1 VSEPIDITCAA
12 TQRCSHQPAPGL
24 LVCRGHLERLGAM
37 LRDIEDEAAILSAVP
52 SMQQQQGRGGGLAS
66 HRTPVRLDVLV
77 HTDPRH
83 GTGKS
88 EDYDDA
94 LAAGE
99 TLSILA
105 TLHSWARVIREDRAL
120 TDPGTV
126 TISGERDTLSRH
138 LDYAV
143 AQPWCDEFYGDIV
156 ALVGQL
162 KAANGHK
169 PDRPLTR
176 CVIATVDGLCGGN
189 VWIQDVAQLVT
200 YANGWQHVE
209 MVPDGPAV
217 CDRCGGRWEEP
228 EDKVRLKLMIE
239 QEHDERTRPRTDDG
253 RRMLTAQELVDHGYV
268 SSVSNV
274 RVQVH
279 RQGRASI
286 EGHYDPE
293 WFGKVS
299 A

>member
-1 VSEPIDITCAA
+1 
-12 TQRCSHQPAPGL
+12 
-24 LVCRGHLERLGAM
+24 
-37 LRDIEDEAAILSAVP
+37 
-52 SMQQQQGRGGGLAS
+52 MQQQQGRGGGLAS

-120 TDPGTV
+120 AAPGTV

-143 AQPWCDEFYGDIV
+143 AQPWCDEFYGDIA

-162 KAANGHK
+162 KAANGHRA
-169 PDRPLTR
+169 DRPFSACPSIDNGAQCT
-176 CVIATVDGLCGGN
+176 GN
-189 VWIQDVAQLVT
+189 VWIQDEIQPVWRRYTDRCAQSWES
-200 YANGWQHVE
+200 APGS
-209 MVPDGPAV
+209 AV
-217 CDRCGGRWEEP
+217 CDMCGRTWTTPGEKARL
-228 EDKVRLKLMIE
+228 DKMVDQMKAELA
-239 QEHDERTRPRTDDG
+239 RPRTDDG
-253 RRMLTAQELVDHGYV
+253 RPMMTAEELAAEHKKTV
-268 SSVSNV
+268 NAI
-274 RVQVH
+274 RILAT
-279 RQGRASI
+279 RAGVKALA
-286 EGHYDPE
+286 GHYDPQALGLTADHLSLRQAALSSGE
-293 WFGKVS
+293 GPGAFCFLDQRPPLARLPVS
-299 A
+299 E